1 MPISRR
7 TSAFLSIILL
17 LFLTGCATTYP
28 VQEMSNARQTIQAA
42 EAVNAEEHAGSQ
54 LLEARRLL
62 DLATV
67 KLEEGDYLLAKEYAV
82 AAKQLAIKARM
93 EAISQQQAEKKN

>member
-1 MPISRR
+1 MPISLRR
-7 TSAFLSIILL
+7 LISLQCILL

-28 VQEMSNARQTIQAA
+28 VQEMSNARQTLQAA
-42 EAVNAEEHAGSQ
+42 EAVNAQEYAKTQ
-54 LLEARRLL
+54 FQEAKRLL
-62 DLATV
+62 DLATS

-93 EAISQQQAEKKN
+93 EAISQQQAKKKN